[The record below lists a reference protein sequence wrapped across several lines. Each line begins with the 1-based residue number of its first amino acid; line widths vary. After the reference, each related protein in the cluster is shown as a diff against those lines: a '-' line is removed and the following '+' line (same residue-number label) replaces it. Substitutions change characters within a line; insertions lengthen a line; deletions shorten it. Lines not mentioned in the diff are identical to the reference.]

1 MTTVWAAKR
10 TELGTPCFLPCYSMR
25 CFVLDS
31 KHTSHHRQAI
41 KAPQATAFN
50 CLTLPATDSGP
61 PAAASFRF
69 SRATAIRYVAAD
81 ERL

>member
-1 MTTVWAAKR
+1 MTTAWAAKR
-10 TELGTPCFLPCYSMR
+10 TELGTPCFLPCYSTR

-50 CLTLPATDSGP
+50 CLTLAGNGQ
-61 PAAASFRF
+61 
-69 SRATAIRYVAAD
+69 
-81 ERL
+81 RLARRSLVQI